1 MKYITKYKAFN
12 ENNSEDYLNNKTI
25 NWDLIESAKDL
36 SLEHLDEGYELEW
49 TVDCYDQVIGNQ
61 HLKRYLVVAGVFDH
75 NQDNVYWRENY
86 DQDHIFDK
94 DDLIYDFYFSRTEY
108 GKISYSVADAKR
120 LTKELND
127 RLLDMYPDENF
138 EEFE

>member
-12 ENNSEDYLNNKTI
+12 ENSSEDYLNNKTI

-36 SLEHLDEGYELEW
+36 ALENLDEGYELEW
-49 TVDCYDQVIGNQ
+49 TVDCYDQESEN
-61 HLKRYLVVAGVFDH
+61 KWRRYLVVAGVFDH
-75 NQDNVYWRENY
+75 NRNDVYWRENY

-108 GKISYSVADAKR
+108 GKTSYSIGDARR

-127 RLLDMYPDENF
+127 RLIEMYPDENF